1 MLNSKDNQNLR
12 LLNQI
17 ATDMVKRSDW
27 EDTIQGRRGQGP
39 EQIYAILNYDMNEF
53 IIMVLTL
60 YLCVL
65 GTLQYR
71 NSGK

>member
-27 EDTIQGRRGQGP
+27 EDTI
-39 EQIYAILNYDMNEF
+39 
-53 IIMVLTL
+53 
-60 YLCVL
+60 
-65 GTLQYR
+65 
-71 NSGK
+71 